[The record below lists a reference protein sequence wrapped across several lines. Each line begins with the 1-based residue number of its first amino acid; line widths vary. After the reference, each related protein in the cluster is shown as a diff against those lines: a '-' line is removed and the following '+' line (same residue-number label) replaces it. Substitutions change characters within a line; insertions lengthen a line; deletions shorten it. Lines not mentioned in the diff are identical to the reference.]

1 VFPSGDRVPGTPE
14 TKFPLSKG
22 AKMKLVAQKT
32 LFEAGTPTPEYA
44 FLFWDVDRAAYYGNQ
59 AIPSAPPEVGTASFT
74 VPPSDFQAN
83 AWYSG
88 PIGGGPSKPIVE
100 LSAFS
105 LDKHAAVTPTAPFVS
120 VSPGSVA
127 DLTTTRAS
135 GPAPAVTITAESVLI
150 PDGRFKSWFV
160 YAGTGTALERPTNVM
175 TVPENDGCSAIAFY
189 GLTKLSPDPCQT
201 ILNDIQKF
209 GHVDPTKPIPTAL
222 LELFKNL
229 ANCQLINGEPVSKL
243 TDT

>member
-1 VFPSGDRVPGTPE
+1 
-14 TKFPLSKG
+14 
-22 AKMKLVAQKT
+22 MKLVAQTT
-32 LFEAGTPTPEYA
+32 LFEAGMPTPEYA

-59 AIPSAPPEVGTASFT
+59 ALPPAPAEVGTASFT
-74 VPPSDFQAN
+74 VPSSDFQAN

-88 PIGGGPSKPIVE
+88 PIGGGPGKPFVE

-105 LDKHAAVTPTAPFVS
+105 LDKHAAVTPTSPFVS
-120 VSPGSVA
+120 VSPGTVA

-135 GPAPAVTITAESVLI
+135 GPAPAVTITAKSVLLS
-150 PDGRFKSWFV
+150 DGRFKSWFV
-160 YAGTGTALERPTNVM
+160 YDGTGDSAQGSSTNVL
-175 TVPENDGCSAIAFY
+175 TVPQGDGCSAIAFY
-189 GLTKLSPDPCQT
+189 GLTQLSPDPCQT

-229 ANCQLINGEPVSKL
+229 AHCQLINGEPVSKL